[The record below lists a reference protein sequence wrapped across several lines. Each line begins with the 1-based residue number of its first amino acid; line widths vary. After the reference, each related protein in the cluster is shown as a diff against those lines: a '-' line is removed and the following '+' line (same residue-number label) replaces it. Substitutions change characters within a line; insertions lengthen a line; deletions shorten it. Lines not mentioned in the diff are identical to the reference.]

1 MAQAALKENDLYGM
15 NTAYEFYGSQT
26 ARRLPERELLPEEKP
41 QKQVRRRTA
50 RPEQVFITA
59 LGCVAAVCVML
70 LVLFAHQKLYEATDE
85 TTRLQQELSALQEE
99 QVNLRSA
106 YDSAVDIAA
115 VERMAVTELG
125 MGRPVAGQTVYL
137 NLSGE
142 DRAEVL
148 QKANDSIFAEMADF
162 ISAAFAK
169 LGAYLSV
176 K

>member
-1 MAQAALKENDLYGM
+1 MAQAARKENDLYTM

-26 ARRLPERELLPEEKP
+26 AKRLPERELLPEERP

-50 RPEQVFITA
+50 RPEQVLITA
-59 LGCVAAVCVML
+59 LGCMAAVCVML
-70 LVLFAHQKLYEATDE
+70 LVLFAHQKLYETTYE
-85 TTRLQQELSALQEE
+85 TARLQKELAALQEE

-125 MGRPVAGQTVYL
+125 MGRPVAGQTVYI

-148 QKANDSIFAEMADF
+148 QKENSSIFAELADF
-162 ISAAFAK
+162 VSTAFLK